1 MLNNITSQLVALNQ
15 ANINTF
21 ARVTAPLLSGTE
33 RLVNLQLA
41 AAKSLIEENIKLAQ
55 SLSEI
60 KNPQDFGKTVTTLQ
74 QPGFDKALNY
84 LNSVYD
90 VVSQT
95 QSELNSVIENS
106 LKEFNS
112 TVSENVEKAVQ
123 SAPAGSEVAVASV
136 KSMVAAA
143 NSAFDQFSKATKQVI
158 DLAQTVST
166 SSKKKVA

>member
-21 ARVTAPLLSGTE
+21 ARITAPLLTGTE

-41 AAKSLIEENIKLAQ
+41 AAKSLIEENLKIAQ
-55 SLSEI
+55 ALSEV
-60 KNPQDFGKTVTTLQ
+60 KNPQDFGKTVSSLP

-95 QSELNSVIENS
+95 QSELNGVIESS
-106 LKEFNS
+106 LKDFNS
-112 TVSENVEKAVQ
+112 KVNENVEKAVQ

-143 NSAFDQFSKATKQVI
+143 NTAFDQFSKATKQVI
-158 DLAQTVST
+158 DLAQTVGA